1 MTTIFTGLFL
11 ALIGGGNLY
20 TGRKHPERINA
31 RLLRGMGY
39 VGIVVGLFVTI
50 VGVISKFQ
58 PPR

>member
-1 MTTIFTGLFL
+1 MNTIYTGLFI

-31 RLLRGMGY
+31 RLLRGMGC
-39 VGIVVGLFVTI
+39 VGIVVGLLVSLGGLLSMLT
-50 VGVISKFQ
+50 